1 MTLSRNEDKLR
12 RELHAQGLSD
22 TELAKVLHIT
32 KGGVVSWRR
41 ANGLKCN
48 RKDRN
53 KPAEVVYLDSVH
65 YSEVLSPEQ
74 CEEMR
79 EFLICLEVLSKRQ
92 RGNVNVGKFIKEWR
106 KRGGIG
112 SD

>member
-1 MTLSRNEDKLR
+1 MTLSKFEQDIRL
-12 RELHAQGLSD
+12 ELYNDGLTDNQVANILSINPHAM
-22 TELAKVLHIT
+22 AN
-32 KGGVVSWRR
+32 WRHQR
-41 ANGLKCN
+41 GLKANKDEN
-48 RKDRN
+48 RTVIDLSRTVSYKGALT
-53 KPAEVVYLDSVH
+53 PA
-65 YSEVLSPEQ
+65 Q

-92 RGNVNVGKFIKEWR
+92 RGKVNVGEFIKEWR